1 MMAEPYT
8 EGGFGGRLAF
18 REESQWWVCYWAR
31 LDTATGRTEIARVR
45 MVAIMQDPILK
56 QQFINFCKAAFDVIA
71 REALGETPLWP
82 KPPIE
87 AKD

>member
-1 MMAEPYT
+1 MAEGI

-18 REESQWWVCYWAR
+18 REESEWWVCYWAR
-31 LDTATGRTEIARVR
+31 LDTRRGATELARVR

-56 QQFINFCKAAFDVIA
+56 QQFINFCKATFDVIA

-82 KPPIE
+82 KPPLP